1 MNLYVDI
8 YQMKDARGITSS
20 VSAKALVEFSPS
32 EGFDA
37 DKLAALERDLSQFV
51 EDRLNG
57 ALTFGKDGASEES
70 KDDAK

>member
-8 YQMKDARGITSS
+8 YQTKDSRGVTFSVGAQARI
-20 VSAKALVEFSPS
+20 EFSPS

-37 DKLAALERDLSQFV
+37 DKLAALERDLSQIV

-57 ALTFGKDGASEES
+57 ALTFGKVGRAS
-70 KDDAK
+70 

>member
-1 MNLYVDI
+1 MTLSVDI
-8 YQMKDARGITSS
+8 YQMKDVRGITFS
-20 VSAKALVEFSPS
+20 VGAQARIEFSPS

-57 ALTFGKDGASEES
+57 ALTIGKDGRS
-70 KDDAK
+70 DQP

>member
-1 MNLYVDI
+1 MTLSVDI
-8 YQMKDARGITSS
+8 YQMKDVRGITLS
-20 VSAKALVEFSPS
+20 VAAKALVEFSPS

-57 ALTFGKDGASEES
+57 ALTIVEGGRAS
-70 KDDAK
+70 